1 MSASSPAA
9 AASSSSSSSSAMSL
23 IRALDEVVLLD
34 KRIAKKTSESAF
46 MGLVSKKNRAIVNP
60 EEFAAGC
67 KADWQ
72 SITDLISRRNRIKS
86 AIILSNATTIVKV
99 AGESITVAEVIERKK
114 SLALQ
119 RELLAK
125 LKSTRESVMRQV
137 EQHNSSMDC
146 ELQKLLEIHF
156 GKSGNSKTNAS
167 DIEDIS
173 KPFRENNAARL
184 LDPIAIDARIK
195 ELESYIDEFEREAK
209 FTLSESNAITKIV
222 VQ

>member
-1 MSASSPAA
+1 
-9 AASSSSSSSSAMSL
+9 MSL

-34 KRIAKKTSESAF
+34 KRIAKKTSESSF

-60 EEFAAGC
+60 EEFSAGC
-67 KADWQ
+67 KSDWQ
-72 SITDLISRRNRIKS
+72 SLTDLIARRNKIKS

-114 SLALQ
+114 SLTLQ
-119 RELLAK
+119 RDLLSK
-125 LKSTRESVMRQV
+125 LKSTREQILRQV
-137 EQHNSSMDC
+137 EQHNSSMDS

-156 GKSGNSKTNAS
+156 GKSGNSKTNAN

-195 ELESYIDEFEREAK
+195 ELGSYVDEFEREAK
-209 FTLSESNAITKIV
+209 FTLSESNAITKIEV
-222 VQ
+222 